1 MSQKPHGVAII
12 INNVHFFDPK
22 VLSTRDGSDTD
33 SNNLERTLKGLG
45 YKPVMVLEDRKGDQ
59 ITRAFRDVCEMDHSK
74 HDSFVC
80 CLLSHGMEGAV
91 YGKDGQLVK
100 IRDLSKKLARC
111 EGLQG
116 KPKIFFIQT
125 CQGSDKPEELKK
137 DDDKHDP
144 DKDVASLPRDSDF
157 FFGYATSPETVALRN
172 EVTGTWY
179 IHELCQVLEENKH
192 DLVTMVTLVHNTV
205 ATEDKYRYP
214 VEDKI
219 TKKVLHY
226 YRQQPQLVST
236 LRHQVKF

>member
-137 DDDKHDP
+137 TTTNMIQTKT
-144 DKDVASLPRDSDF
+144 SLVFLVIGISFSDMQLLRKLSP
-157 FFGYATSPETVALRN
+157 YAM
-172 EVTGTWY
+172 
-179 IHELCQVLEENKH
+179 K
-192 DLVTMVTLVHNTV
+192 
-205 ATEDKYRYP
+205 
-214 VEDKI
+214 
-219 TKKVLHY
+219 
-226 YRQQPQLVST
+226 
-236 LRHQVKF
+236 